1 MSWVQREEIITSTQD
16 WTAPACRNQEFEVTV
31 WGAGGSGS
39 MDGNYF
45 NTIGGAGGGAGE
57 MKSGNFVINQHER
70 IHVEIGQGGQGISES
85 SDRLI
90 DYIGHMTGK
99 SGGTTSFGNY
109 ICANGGLGGNLNKG
123 GQGGHDGGD
132 TGMTAEGNYIG
143 YGVNN
148 SVEGIN
154 YSSGGGAGA
163 VNARGVGGTA
173 SMLQGNGGTAAGGAG
188 CFLEP
193 GVNNTISRRIGSG
206 GQGVCVIRYYTQIGG

>member
-57 MKSGNFVINQHER
+57 MKSNNFIINQHER

-148 SVEGIN
+148 SVEGVN

-188 CFLEP
+188 CFLEA
-193 GVNNTISRRIGSG
+193 GANNTISRRIGSG

>member
-57 MKSGNFVINQHER
+57 MKSNNFIINQHER
-70 IHVEIGQGGQGISES
+70 IHIEIGQGGQGISES

>member
-188 CFLEP
+188 CFLEA
-193 GVNNTISRRIGSG
+193 GANNTISRRIGSG

>member
-1 MSWVQREEIITSTQD
+1 M
-16 WTAPACRNQEFEVTV
+16 
-31 WGAGGSGS
+31 
-39 MDGNYF
+39 
-45 NTIGGAGGGAGE
+45 
-57 MKSGNFVINQHER
+57 
-70 IHVEIGQGGQGISES
+70 
-85 SDRLI
+85 I

>member
-188 CFLEP
+188 CFLEA

>member
-188 CFLEP
+188 CFLEA

-206 GQGVCVIRYYTQIGG
+206 GQGVCVIRYYTQISG

>member
-99 SGGTTSFGNY
+99 SGGTTSFGNFL
-109 ICANGGLGGNLNKG
+109 CANGGLGGNLDKG
-123 GQGGHDGGD
+123 GQGAYDGGNS
-132 TGMTAEGNYIG
+132 GMTAEGNYIG
-143 YGVNN
+143 YGINGA
-148 SVEGIN
+148 VEGIN

-173 SMLQGNGGTAAGGAG
+173 NMSQGNGGTGAGGAG
-188 CFLEP
+188 CFLEAGP
-193 GVNNTISRRIGSG
+193 NNTISKRIGSG
-206 GQGVCVIRYYTQIGG
+206 GSGVCVIRYYTKIG

>member
-206 GQGVCVIRYYTQIGG
+206 GQGVCVIRYYTQISG

>member
-57 MKSGNFVINQHER
+57 MKSGNFTINQHER
-70 IHVEIGQGGQGISES
+70 IQVEIGQGGQGISES

-143 YGVNN
+143 YGVNY